1 MYDFTKSF
9 EENQKLAREYTTSVT
24 NVAVEFNKKLFE
36 AATSAANT
44 LRDQTVEFYKAVGVK
59 FPGLN

>member
-9 EENQKLAREYTTSVT
+9 EDNQKLAQNYAATVT
-24 NVAVEFNKKLFE
+24 NVAVDFNKKLFE
-36 AATSAANT
+36 ATNAAVNT

-59 FPGLN
+59 FPGV